1 MPHLEQTLKA
11 SMTETTLPE
20 SELLHRATT
29 ALHRGGMRQEDAEK
43 TARVLVLA
51 DMFGVRTHGISRV
64 AQYLARVRVGGID
77 ARADVQV
84 ARMAPGLSM
93 VDGRN
98 GVGPLVGTHALE
110 AAMQSAREV
119 GIGAAFASGSNH
131 FGPILPYSF
140 MAAQQGFAS
149 IIASNATTTIAPWGG
164 KDTRVGNNPMGIG
177 MPNPGGDP
185 ILLDIA
191 LSVAARAK
199 MRKLLQQGEPL
210 PEGWAADADGKP
222 TTDAKKGLE
231 GFLLPMGGHK
241 GYGLAVMV
249 DLLAGLLSGAAYLT
263 HVQAWDKNPEAAQ
276 NLGHVFILI
285 DTTKLHSADWMRE
298 RMADFGAILRD
309 TPAADPAQPVMAP
322 GDREM
327 ALYARSKRDGVTVAT
342 ADLDALQTSPGEA

>member
-1 MPHLEQTLKA
+1 
-11 SMTETTLPE
+11 MTETTLPE

-342 ADLDALQTSPGEA
+342 ADLDALQTSIGEA